1 MDLLDNISM
10 SSNNTLFNYD
20 QTYSPS
26 SELNLSVLLQSIND
40 LSSLPLSHFDQDE
53 CTILN
58 DDQEKEAMNESLS
71 LTISQRSSDNESV
84 LYLRLPNE
92 LNIDVATMESDF
104 ERLDR

>member
-1 MDLLDNISM
+1 MDLLDNVSM

-40 LSSLPLSHFDQDE
+40 LSSLPLSHFDQGE
-53 CTILN
+53 CTTTN
-58 DDQEKEAMNESLS
+58 DDQKNEAINGSLS
-71 LTISQRSSDNESV
+71 LTISQTSSDNESV